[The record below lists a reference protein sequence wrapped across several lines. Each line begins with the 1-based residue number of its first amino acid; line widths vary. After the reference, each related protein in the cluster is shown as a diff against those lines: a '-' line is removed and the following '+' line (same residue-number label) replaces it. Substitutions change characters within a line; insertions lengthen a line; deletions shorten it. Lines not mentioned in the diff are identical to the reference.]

1 MGFQQ
6 SLGTRFCG
14 LLNTKF
20 IYLFPELNIFPREKG
35 KKKKKLWAETP
46 TYLVGTNIL
55 EVFGMEAEEIRSVE
69 RSGREGGRDELV
81 E

>member
-1 MGFQQ
+1 MW
-6 SLGTRFCG
+6 TIEH
-14 LLNTKF
+14 K
-20 IYLFPELNIFPREKG
+20 IHLFPELNTFPREKG
-35 KKKKKLWAETP
+35 KKKLWAETP
-46 TYLVGTNIL
+46 TYLDETNIL